1 MHISLK
7 NGNSPLKK
15 NLETIEWSKQLL
27 LMRFTMMKKAFFIG
41 LVGIAVLSPFFC
53 SANSASQQD
62 WKEVKS
68 CIDLSNQ
75 LKKLIADPHFDP
87 TITTFPKTETRLIDD
102 GQLSFSSSTF
112 FTDYNEKKQL
122 LTIIK
127 WPKDAKNTLI
137 DFNKAKKTAKFQLP
151 KDFQE
156 LEVLFFKEEMLILSA
171 NRFPKGEHP
180 ETVVLFYEIKNDKLS
195 PIHFFRQSGKKI
207 KWELINEKLY
217 LITETPFSKAQAQS
231 LIKKDGDLPSIF
243 PKTSEGLSYGLKF
256 SDEKQ
261 ARCQDFKYLFSPQAK
276 MPQMWSIVVS
286 DLNNLQAAKERFYL
300 LGNFTNFQFS
310 KDFLYASS
318 ERGSGQSLAQ
328 RFALEPK
335 INYQKAELLHGKSLQ
350 NSILTEKT
358 KSAFITE
365 RKSWKL
371 NSYLLTPFDERFI
384 AQKSVELFSGNESYS
399 SAQLLGNHLLLS
411 NQQQFALLAEQ
422 LEHRNFQRKE
432 PITLAEKEQYFFLKS
447 APLSLIELKNE
458 GNQILLSFKQENPQN
473 KQLVEQ
479 DRISISESKLIG
491 SPSWDSLQNLLIL
504 PLQSQQNGK
513 TTQELR
519 GFKLSDAKKITPQFR
534 RKYPNG
540 TQAFEKILQLPHFS
554 YALSTQLID
563 LFLADKP
570 QNMKLLKRN

>member
-1 MHISLK
+1 
-7 NGNSPLKK
+7 
-15 NLETIEWSKQLL
+15 
-27 LMRFTMMKKAFFIG
+27 
-41 LVGIAVLSPFFC
+41 
-53 SANSASQQD
+53 
-62 WKEVKS
+62 
-68 CIDLSNQ
+68 
-75 LKKLIADPHFDP
+75 
-87 TITTFPKTETRLIDD
+87 
-102 GQLSFSSSTF
+102 
-112 FTDYNEKKQL
+112 
-122 LTIIK
+122 
-127 WPKDAKNTLI
+127 
-137 DFNKAKKTAKFQLP
+137 
-151 KDFQE
+151 
-156 LEVLFFKEEMLILSA
+156 MLILSA

-207 KWELINEKLY
+207 KRELINEKLY

-365 RKSWKL
+365 RKS
-371 NSYLLTPFDERFI
+371 
-384 AQKSVELFSGNESYS
+384 
-399 SAQLLGNHLLLS
+399 
-411 NQQQFALLAEQ
+411 
-422 LEHRNFQRKE
+422 
-432 PITLAEKEQYFFLKS
+432 
-447 APLSLIELKNE
+447 
-458 GNQILLSFKQENPQN
+458 
-473 KQLVEQ
+473 
-479 DRISISESKLIG
+479 
-491 SPSWDSLQNLLIL
+491 
-504 PLQSQQNGK
+504 
-513 TTQELR
+513 
-519 GFKLSDAKKITPQFR
+519 
-534 RKYPNG
+534 
-540 TQAFEKILQLPHFS
+540 
-554 YALSTQLID
+554 
-563 LFLADKP
+563 
-570 QNMKLLKRN
+570 